1 MKEIRIAAAIILDSS
16 QRLLLVRKRDT
27 AYFMQAGGK
36 IEADEK
42 PEDALC
48 RELKEE
54 LELVV
59 EASDFEAVGTY
70 SSLAA
75 NEEGFD
81 VRADLFIMKR
91 DFAASPSAELAEA
104 IWVSV
109 DDAQT
114 YPLAP
119 LTRDH
124 VLKIAAARL

>member
-1 MKEIRIAAAIILDSS
+1 MNEIRIAAAIILDSS
-16 QRLLLVRKRDT
+16 RRLLLVRKKDT

-36 IEADEK
+36 IEADEQ
-42 PEDALC
+42 PEEALC

-54 LELVV
+54 LELIV
-59 EASDFEAVGTY
+59 ETSDLEAVGTC
-70 SSLAA
+70 SSPAA

-81 VRADLFIMKR
+81 VKADLFVLEQ
-91 DFAASPSAELAEA
+91 DFAASPCAELAEA
-104 IWVSV
+104 VWLTV

-124 VLKIAAARL
+124 VLKIAAVRV